1 MNHHTGHQS
10 DAVLPTE
17 MKRLLR
23 ALSDDKS
30 VQIVA
35 ELLRNGKMRFG
46 EIKDAFGLSSS
57 SLSSKLKK
65 LQNGGLVVNFY
76 AKGSD
81 LGHSY
86 YDATE
91 MSELVFDSLFNILYA
106 PNAPRREY
114 DAGHN
119 IPKHIPL
126 HRGGRCPGGITRHGG
141 CHHPYWPQRCAR
153 YADLD
158 GSFMETWCRRLR
170 QPALGRTARGSGIVR
185 RNGEEQARSV

>member
-1 MNHHTGHQS
+1 MNQYAGHQS
-10 DAVLPTE
+10 DAVIPTE

-114 DAGHN
+114 DAATIYQN
-119 IPKHIPL
+119 IYHFTEGAGVQGAPPDMESATTRIGRRDAQDTWISMDPL
-126 HRGGRCPGGITRHGG
+126 WRRGAGA
-141 CHHPYWPQRCAR
+141 YDNQR
-153 YADLD
+153 LD
-158 GSFMETWCRRLR
+158 GQRVDLES
-170 QPALGRTARGSGIVR
+170 
-185 RNGEEQARSV
+185 